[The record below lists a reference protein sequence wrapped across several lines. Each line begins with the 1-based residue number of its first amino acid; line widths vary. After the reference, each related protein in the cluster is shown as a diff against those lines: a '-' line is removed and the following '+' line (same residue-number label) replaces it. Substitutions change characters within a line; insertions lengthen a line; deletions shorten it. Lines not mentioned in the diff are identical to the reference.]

1 MYDMRPTKSW
11 LILPKKR
18 EEYVLTYIIKELG
31 NPKKE
36 FNISRLERFI
46 AHAFQG
52 TSLDSTEYV
61 KKIVRFVEK
70 REEYKASAL
79 TKQLIL
85 NALEEMSLEEPEWEK
100 VALHIKLKE
109 IYKEAS
115 KNRGHDAKNPYG
127 SFYELIQKLT
137 TVGIYDKALLR
148 KYSIVDFMKLEQMLD
163 PEKDKLF
170 NYAGLHTLIDR
181 YLTRDYEGNLFELP
195 QERFMVIAMTTLQ
208 DEAKDKRLDLIRE
221 SYWALSNLY
230 MTVATPTLLN
240 AGKSYGQ
247 LSSCFIDTVE
257 DSLEGIYNN
266 NTDVARLSKNG
277 GGLGVYMGKVRSLG
291 SDIKGF
297 KGASTGVVPWIKQLN
312 NTAVS
317 VDQLNTRKG
326 AISVYLDCW
335 HKDIYAFLDL
345 RLNNGDERKRA
356 HDIFTGITVPDLF
369 MEQLEIKDAQ
379 GFSIGEWYLFDPHE
393 VRKVMGYSLEDFY
406 DEEKGKGSFRDKYY
420 ECVNE
425 ERLSKTRV
433 YAMDIMKSVMRSQL
447 ETGTPFMFYRDEV
460 NRKNANKHKGII
472 YCTNLCTEI
481 TQNMSPTT
489 IEEEYVEMRDG
500 KRKLVTV
507 KEMGDF
513 VVCNLSSI
521 NLGKAVPDDVLE
533 RLIKIQVRMLDNVID
548 LNKGRIGVLQAEE
561 TNDRYRAIGLG
572 TFGLHHLLA
581 INGIRWESD
590 EAVEFNDTLYENIS
604 FLTLKASHELALEK
618 GAYQYF
624 EGSDFSTGYYFDAR
638 GYTDERWSAL
648 KESIMAHGIRNG
660 YLQAIAPN
668 SSTSIIA
675 GSTASI
681 DPVFKSIYTEE
692 KKGIKIPVIVP
703 DLSNKTRFYYKSGY
717 HIDQNWSIKQNA
729 SRQKHIDQSISF
741 NIYVKAGIKAK
752 ELLELHKNAWKLG
765 LKTTYYVRSTSQ
777 KEIEECDSCQ

>member
-1 MYDMRPTKSW
+1 M
-11 LILPKKR
+11 
-18 EEYVLTYIIKELG
+18 TYIIKEARDE
-31 NPKKE
+31 KTE
-36 FNISRLERFI
+36 FNISRLENFI
-46 AHAFQG
+46 GQAFQG
-52 TSLDSTEYV
+52 TSLDPTDYV
-61 KKIVRFVEK
+61 QKIVRFVEK
-70 REEYKASAL
+70 RVEYKASAL

-100 VALHIKLKE
+100 VALHIKLKD

-115 KNRGHDAKNPYG
+115 KNRNYDSNKKYG
-127 SFYELIQKLT
+127 SFYELIQKLSNI
-137 TVGIYDKALLR
+137 GIYDKALLE
-148 KYSIVDFMKLEQMLD
+148 KYSKEEILAIEKMID
-163 PEKDKLF
+163 PEKDNLF
-170 NYAGLHTLIDR
+170 NYAGLYTLIDR
-181 YLTRDYEGNLFELP
+181 YLTTDYEGNTFELP

-208 DEAKDKRLDLIRE
+208 DEKKDKRLNLIGE

-257 DSLEGIYNN
+257 DSLDGIYNN

-297 KGASTGVVPWIKQLN
+297 KGASTGIVPWIKQLN

-369 MEQLEIKDAQ
+369 MEQLEVKDEK
-379 GFSIGEWYLFDPHE
+379 GRSVGEWYLFDPHE

-406 DEEKGKGSFRDKYY
+406 DERKGQGSFRDKYF

-425 ERLSKTRV
+425 KKLSKTRV
-433 YAMDIMKSVMRSQL
+433 LAMDIMKAVMRSQL

-460 NRKNANKHKGII
+460 NRKNANKHKGMI

-489 IEEEYVEMRDG
+489 IEQEYVEVRDG

-521 NLGKAVPDDVLE
+521 NLGKAIPDNVLE

-581 INGIRWESD
+581 IQGIRWESA
-590 EAVEFNDTLYENIS
+590 EAVEYNDTLYEEIS

-618 GAYQYF
+618 GSYQYF
-624 EGSDFSTGYYFDAR
+624 EGSDFSTGDYFDTR
-638 GYTDERWSAL
+638 GYTDERWSSL
-648 KESIMAHGIRNG
+648 KDAIKNGGIRNG

-741 NIYVKAGIKAK
+741 NIYVRAGIKAK
-752 ELLELHKNAWKLG
+752 DLLALHLNAWKSG

>member
-1 MYDMRPTKSW
+1 M
-11 LILPKKR
+11 
-18 EEYVLTYIIKELG
+18 TYIIKET
-31 NPKKE
+31 NNEKVE
-36 FNISRLERFI
+36 FDISRLERFI
-46 AHAFQG
+46 GEAFQN
-52 TSLDSTEYV
+52 TSLDSTDYV
-61 KKIVRFVEK
+61 NKLVRFVEK
-70 REEYKASAL
+70 RDEYKASAL

-115 KNRGHDAKNPYG
+115 KNRGYKADVKYG
-127 SFYELIQKLT
+127 SFYGLIQQLT
-137 TVGIYDKALLR
+137 TIGIYDKALLD
-148 KYSIVDFMKLEQMLD
+148 KYSKEEVVAIEAMINPEQ
-163 PEKDKLF
+163 DKLF
-170 NYAGLHTLIDR
+170 NYAGLYTLIDR
-181 YLTRDYEGNLFELP
+181 YLTKDYEGNLFELP

-208 DEAKDKRLDLIRE
+208 NEKKDKRLELIKE
-221 SYWALSNLY
+221 AYWALSNLY

-257 DSLEGIYNN
+257 DSLDGIYNN

-297 KGASTGVVPWIKQLN
+297 KGASTGILPWIKQLN

-369 MEQLEIKDAQ
+369 MEQLEVKDDK
-379 GFSIGEWYLFDPHE
+379 GRSVGEWYLFDPHE

-406 DEEKGKGSFRDKYY
+406 DERKGSGSFRDKYF

-425 ERLSKTRV
+425 SKLSKTRV
-433 YAMDIMKSVMRSQL
+433 LAMDIMKSVMRSQL

-489 IEEEYVEMRDG
+489 IEQEYVEVRDG

-521 NLGKAVPDDVLE
+521 NLGKAVPDNVLE

-581 INGIRWESD
+581 TKGIRWESD
-590 EAVEFNDTLYENIS
+590 EAVEYNDSLYEEIS
-604 FLTLKASHELALEK
+604 FLTLKTSHELAIEK
-618 GAYQYF
+618 GSYQYF
-624 EGSDFSTGYYFDAR
+624 EGSDFNTGDYFDTR
-638 GYTDERWSAL
+638 GYTDEKWTAL
-648 KESIMAHGIRNG
+648 KQEIMEQGIRNG

-703 DLSNKTRFYYKSGY
+703 DLSSKTRFYYKSGY

-741 NIYVKAGIKAK
+741 NIYVRAGIKAK
-752 ELLELHKNAWKLG
+752 ELLELHMNAWKLG